1 MLRWR
6 RGPGFHFQRQHQR
19 NPLVGEEIR
28 DVTNSHAL
36 FQRRHFG
43 SGSAFV
49 ITKGMK
55 VLIVDDADSANAL
68 GKLLRGAGHSC
79 DHALDTSQAVAVAA
93 TYHFDVA
100 FIDVGLADHGAEAL
114 ASVLKEKGI
123 KSIALT
129 RFGAAPARFS

>member
-1 MLRWR
+1 MR
-6 RGPGFHFQRQHQR
+6 
-19 NPLVGEEIR
+19 
-28 DVTNSHAL
+28 
-36 FQRRHFG
+36 
-43 SGSAFV
+43 
-49 ITKGMK
+49 

-79 DHALDTSQAVAVAA
+79 DQALDTSQAVAVAA

-123 KSIALT
+123 KCIALT
-129 RFGAAPARFS
+129 RFGAAPARFSGFDGMIPKPVNVRDLLSILNRFGP